1 MSLDINSNLSHKETL
16 SALLDNEADDL
27 ELRRVLKELAADPSL
42 AETWRRYNVT
52 RSLMHN
58 DEMVQVSPA
67 ATQRIFAAIEAEPV
81 YLAADTRGK
90 AVANASGRTSWAGAV
105 GRVAIAASVAL
116 AAFIGLQSTLF
127 DSPAGVPLATEVATD
142 MESTDNR
149 SLAAGQDRGVDPE
162 AQARLNEYI
171 RSVSIENREENN
183 IPQFNILQ
191 DSQLIRP
198 VNQIEE

>member
-1 MSLDINSNLSHKETL
+1 MSLENNSNLSHKETL

-27 ELRRVLKELAADPSL
+27 ELRRVLKELAAEPSL

-67 ATQRIFAAIEAEPV
+67 ATQRIFAAIDAEPI
-81 YLAADTRGK
+81 YLAADTARGK
-90 AVANASGRTSWAGAV
+90 TATRAPWMGSV

-116 AAFIGLQSTLF
+116 AAFLGLQSTLF
-127 DSPAGVPLATEVATD
+127 DAPAGMPVATG
-142 MESTDNR
+142 TDATQTPA
-149 SLAAGQDRGVDPE
+149 LAAEQSRDGVDAE

-191 DSQLIRP
+191 DSQLIRQ
-198 VNQIEE
+198 VNQIDPIDQTR

>member
-1 MSLDINSNLSHKETL
+1 MSLDNNSNLSHKETL

-58 DEMVQVSPA
+58 DEMVQVNPA
-67 ATQRIFAAIEAEPV
+67 TTQRIFAAIDAEPI
-81 YLAADTRGK
+81 YLAADTARGK
-90 AVANASGRTSWAGAV
+90 TMARAPWMGTA

-116 AAFIGLQSTLF
+116 AAFVGLQSTLF
-127 DSPAGVPLATEVATD
+127 NASGGMPVATEAGAPQAPA
-142 MESTDNR
+142 
-149 SLAAGQDRGVDPE
+149 LAAEQSGVDAE

-171 RSVSIENREENN
+171 RSVSIENREESN

-191 DSQLIRP
+191 DSQLIRQ

>member
-1 MSLDINSNLSHKETL
+1 MSLDNNSNLSHKETL

-27 ELRRVLKELAADPSL
+27 ELRRVLKELAAEPSL

-67 ATQRIFAAIEAEPV
+67 ATQRIFAAIDAEPI

-90 AVANASGRTSWAGAV
+90 PVARAPWMGAV

-127 DSPAGVPLATEVATD
+127 NAPAGVPVATEMDATQLPA
-142 MESTDNR
+142 
-149 SLAAGQDRGVDPE
+149 LAVEQDRGVDAE

-171 RSVSIENREENN
+171 RSVSIENREESN

-191 DSQLIRP
+191 DSQLIRQ
-198 VNQIEE
+198 VNQIDQIEE